1 MATSRDART
10 VNMQAEAFL
19 NHERAAGKREE
30 AGDEGLMAMDTNIEG
45 HMGEVYTKKAGKG
58 H

>member
-1 MATSRDART
+1 
-10 VNMQAEAFL
+10 MQAEAFL

-30 AGDEGLMAMDTNIEG
+30 AGDEGLMVMDTNMEG